1 MKPIIKNGLITII
14 RFYQQYLSAL
24 KGGPTCRFVPT
35 CSAYA
40 KTALLRYGVLRGGFL
55 AVRRLLRCNPWNA
68 GGIDPVPE
76 HLDPPRILFAGREPR
91 RTLRNRKG

>member
-40 KTALLRYGVLRGGFL
+40 IEAITKYGALKGSAL
-55 AVRRLLRCNPWNA
+55 ALCCNPFSK
-68 GGIDPVPE
+68 GGYDPVP
-76 HLDPPRILFAGREPR
+76 
-91 RTLRNRKG
+91 

>member
-40 KTALLRYGVLRGGFL
+40 IEAITKYGALKGSAL
-55 AVRRLLRCNPWNA
+55 ALWRILRCNPCSR
-68 GGIDPVPE
+68 GGYDPVPE
-76 HLDPPRILFAGREPR
+76 KKPGKKERDRHYHSL
-91 RTLRNRKG
+91 

>member
-40 KTALLRYGVLRGGFL
+40 IEAITKYGALKGSAL
-55 AVRRLLRCNPWNA
+55 ALWRILRCNPISK
-68 GGIDPVPE
+68 GGYDPVP
-76 HLDPPRILFAGREPR
+76 
-91 RTLRNRKG
+91 

>member
-40 KTALLRYGVLRGGFL
+40 KEAIQKYGALKGGYL
-55 AVRRLLRCNPWNA
+55 AIRRILKCHPFHP
-68 GGIDPVPE
+68 GGHDPVP
-76 HLDPPRILFAGREPR
+76 
-91 RTLRNRKG
+91 